1 MLSQIFT
8 ELFRNQLC
16 AVSPPFGCQT
26 VVVQTDQNCM
36 ETKSDFV
43 LIPLT
48 GSWVASCNICDNTES
63 GQAPQAAV
71 ASSGCSLRRKSSTFE
86 SPMVHA
92 SNNNQRGMPNLI
104 GKWMMSEQSKTWHVR
119 VAHTNKIIIII
130 IIIIIWGLTSC
141 DHSWVSGKLYRDVF
155 WPWLDK
161 LAPRP
166 LTWPPPRSL

>member
-1 MLSQIFT
+1 MEPSSRFAIILLAVIHPLIVVIILNILRFRAAILLV
-8 ELFRNQLC
+8 ELNWDR
-16 AVSPPFGCQT
+16 
-26 VVVQTDQNCM
+26 

-71 ASSGCSLRRKSSTFE
+71 TSSGCSLRRKSSTFE

-104 GKWMMSEQSKTWHVR
+104 GKWMMSEQSKTWHVL
-119 VAHTNKIIIII
+119 VANLLIKIII
-130 IIIIIWGLTSC
+130 
-141 DHSWVSGKLYRDVF
+141 
-155 WPWLDK
+155 
-161 LAPRP
+161 
-166 LTWPPPRSL
+166 